1 MQEVRASQTDADL
14 RMIAE
19 MDDALARIA
28 LATTPA
34 GELSV
39 ELGGLCRRLRYHRSS
54 PHHGTGSL
62 INHRVHPMG
71 VALPLTPHP

>member
-14 RMIAE
+14 WMIAE

-34 GELSV
+34 GELPV

-54 PHHGTGSL
+54 PAEGARTNCRKVTSSAASL
-62 INHRVHPMG
+62 LSSANSY
-71 VALPLTPHP
+71 